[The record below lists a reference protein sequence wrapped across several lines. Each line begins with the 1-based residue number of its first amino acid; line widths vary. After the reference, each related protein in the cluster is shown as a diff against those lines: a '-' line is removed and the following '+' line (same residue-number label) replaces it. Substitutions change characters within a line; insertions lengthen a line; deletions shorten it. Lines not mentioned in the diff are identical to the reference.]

1 MTAASTPAPP
11 TLDPLH
17 LSELE
22 RIERRLEGCLRDL
35 RAYRASQQRGLT
47 DQGVLGTRGLTQF
60 LIDLLRAIPR
70 TGLLPAQLGLT
81 VTAMLLAAEHAGY
94 AIPTARTMSKRL
106 TERRYRVGDIDWQGP
121 GQDFTNGSKG
131 YWYWKGTTG
140 EASR

>member
-1 MTAASTPAPP
+1 MTITATPAPP

-60 LIDLLRAIPR
+60 LIE
-70 TGLLPAQLGLT
+70 QLQAVSDVGDGGLT
-81 VTAMLLAAEHAGY
+81 VKAMLITAEIAGY
-94 AIPTARTMSKRL
+94 AIPTARTLSKRL

-121 GQDFTNGSKG
+121 DSNETSSINYKG
-131 YWYWKGTTG
+131 YWYWKGTTR
-140 EASR
+140 EESR

>member
-60 LIDLLRAIPR
+60 LIE
-70 TGLLPAQLGLT
+70 QLQAVSSVGDGGLT
-81 VTAMLLAAEHAGY
+81 VKAMLITAEHAGY
-94 AIPTARTMSKRL
+94 AIPTARTLSKRL